1 MPLVYS
7 FSQGEK
13 PVLELVGAEMF
24 AGGAAVSGQTL
35 SIVVQGTQGELWGSL
50 GMAEC
55 IPSRKN

>member
-1 MPLVYS
+1 MPLVYG
-7 FSQGEK
+7 FSRGEK
-13 PVLELVGAEMF
+13 PALDLVGAEVS

-55 IPSRKN
+55 VPSRRK